1 MRKRERDRDRGGRN
15 RVREKERV
23 GEGEREG
30 DKEKVCVWEGD
41 IGISLDHLF
50 LPFYYNYLTIYLSD
64 SVTTLQMTYT
74 LLIKTLFEMLD
85 LIHNMTR
92 GP

>member
-64 SVTTLQMTYT
+64 SVTTLQ
-74 LLIKTLFEMLD
+74 LI
-85 LIHNMTR
+85 R
-92 GP
+92 Y